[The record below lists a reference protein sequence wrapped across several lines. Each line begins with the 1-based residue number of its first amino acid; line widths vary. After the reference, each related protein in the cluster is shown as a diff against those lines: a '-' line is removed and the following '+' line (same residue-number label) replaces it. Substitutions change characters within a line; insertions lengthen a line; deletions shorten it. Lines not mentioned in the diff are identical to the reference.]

1 MFPSI
6 LSVSSPPVSEGTIK
20 ELQQV
25 NVLKFGSDSKT
36 VSKSGAP
43 RRVCFYCLNPGHLI
57 SDCKA
62 WKQKQSGTKPKGVA
76 FVQSLFVPDNLHSS
90 QTSFD
95 PLIMES
101 ALALSNDSNFKS
113 IVMLRDTGSA
123 QSLILE
129 SVLPFSSQSY
139 TGTDVL
145 ILYTMYIK
153 SNLISGPVKVG
164 VRSHLPVEGVSMIL
178 GNDLVGGKV
187 FPCPIV
193 SAEPD
198 VGAQTS
204 PACAVTRAQAQ
215 RFDDVV
221 DISESFLPSSADV
234 VESQLSVMPRQTAT
248 ENQQP
253 PLKVGREQLA
263 AVQRADPNL
272 KKSIDAAVD
281 KSQV

>member
-1 MFPSI
+1 
-6 LSVSSPPVSEGTIK
+6 
-20 ELQQV
+20 
-25 NVLKFGSDSKT
+25 
-36 VSKSGAP
+36 
-43 RRVCFYCLNPGHLI
+43 
-57 SDCKA
+57 
-62 WKQKQSGTKPKGVA
+62 
-76 FVQSLFVPDNLHSS
+76 
-90 QTSFD
+90 
-95 PLIMES
+95 MES

-198 VGAQTS
+198 VGAQTDVS
-204 PACAVTRAQAQ
+204 KMFPSVFPACAVTRAQAQ